1 MLRHAT
7 RGCQARPSSE
17 KLSGLPKGTAG
28 WAFCLMRRP
37 AISRNF
43 QAFTCFLFK
52 SGKLAVM
59 RRFSTRNPLHTLA
72 ELNVTPLLDL
82 CFVLLIIFM
91 ITTPLM
97 ENGVDLVVPSSATA
111 ETQINPAETQII
123 QIDRNDSLKLNGEV
137 TSRAN
142 LETQLTAL
150 KARDPQISVVVRPD
164 RELAIQK
171 FIDVMDIL
179 KRVGIGRVGVM
190 TRREGGE
197 QGSDE

>member
-1 MLRHAT
+1 
-7 RGCQARPSSE
+7 
-17 KLSGLPKGTAG
+17 
-28 WAFCLMRRP
+28 
-37 AISRNF
+37 
-43 QAFTCFLFK
+43 
-52 SGKLAVM
+52 M

-97 ENGVDLVVPSSATA
+97 ENSVDLVVPSSATA
-111 ETQINPAETQII
+111 TTQIDPEENQVI
-123 QIDRNDSLKLNGEV
+123 QIDRNDVLKLNGEV
-137 TSRAN
+137 VSRFD
-142 LETQLTAL
+142 LEAQLALL

-164 RELAIQK
+164 RDLAIQK

-190 TRREGGE
+190 TRREEGQQRSAE
-197 QGSDE
+197 